1 MKKLLLATIIG
12 FTGLFGFGDS
22 QNTKIDA
29 NSIRDSGD
37 NSLIIT
43 FKAQSP
49 DLMVIKHEIEYN
61 SNEFEIDDINANSYF
76 HLEKAETSNGD
87 KRTLTLLLDSE
98 NSFNSIEYM
107 ELKLRP
113 KDDVKTG
120 TLTVNNIEVAN
131 TNHKIVKAA
140 GSVLTV
146 QVDTDNYKL
155 YKEEILMQNPIVKYI
170 RSHKKIVLIICGIV
184 LLLII
189 INNIRRKQ
197 KNLQNKKKKYFTDM
211 KTPEQQ
217 IEEISNEEGI
227 ELIQKVESEE
237 KDNPISDDVF
247 KGKYEVFIL
256 LLLVGSLFGVTKVL
270 AINENTQS
278 IRETIVNKKTY
289 TQKCD
294 LNRDNKVN
302 IIDLVYAL
310 ESKDTV
316 NKGDIN
322 FK

>member
-1 MKKLLLATIIG
+1 
-12 FTGLFGFGDS
+12 
-22 QNTKIDA
+22 
-29 NSIRDSGD
+29 
-37 NSLIIT
+37 
-43 FKAQSP
+43 
-49 DLMVIKHEIEYN
+49 
-61 SNEFEIDDINANSYF
+61 
-76 HLEKAETSNGD
+76 
-87 KRTLTLLLDSE
+87 
-98 NSFNSIEYM
+98 
-107 ELKLRP
+107 
-113 KDDVKTG
+113 
-120 TLTVNNIEVAN
+120 
-131 TNHKIVKAA
+131 
-140 GSVLTV
+140 
-146 QVDTDNYKL
+146 
-155 YKEEILMQNPIVKYI
+155 MQNPIVKYI

-256 LLLVGSLFGVTKVL
+256 LLLVGSLFGITKVL

-310 ESKDTV
+310 ESKNTV